1 MVVGVVLAKN
11 YMKPVWWK
19 RSVRSYW
26 FLFVLMP
33 FIAVLAVFGV
43 LIYLG
48 LAELDKLLIYIGVSI
63 IAVSTAYFLRTN
75 PSPKLWRTIWV
86 LFGIGVIGFP
96 LLVASAILLVKVL
109 SPITGWLSP
118 FFISMGI
125 AIIIGGLLGDQ
136 IGKRRGYRPLG

>member
-1 MVVGVVLAKN
+1 LN
-11 YMKPVWWK
+11 DYRKPKWWK
-19 RSVRSYW
+19 RSVKSYW

-48 LAELDKLLIYIGVSI
+48 LEGLGTLLTYIGVTT
-63 IAVSTAYFLRTN
+63 IAVATSYFLRKN
-75 PSPKLWRTIWV
+75 SSPRLWRTIWV
-86 LFGIGVIGFP
+86 LGGIGVIGFP
-96 LLVASAILLVKVL
+96 ISVVLAILLTKAL
-109 SPITGWLSP
+109 SPIAGWPPPLFLS
-118 FFISMGI
+118 IAI